1 MYVLLLGVWSYPAW
15 GVGARVIKLIA
26 KVETSHYFI
35 KRRLCPIWGKS
46 TSYLSYRRLVE
57 GWACFRPKGKNVR
70 ALDRTYTLAERNV
83 YLSRA
88 KRIRP
93 LAKGLSLCKCMV
105 LGKYRGIA
113 PEPSP
118 ATR

>member
-35 KRRLCPIWGKS
+35 KRRLCPIWGKT
-46 TSYLSYRRLVE
+46 TSYFSYRRLVE
-57 GWACFRPKGKNVR
+57 GWTCFRPKGQKVGVP
-70 ALDRTYTLAERNV
+70 DRTYTLAECNV

-88 KRIRP
+88 NRIRFDQGTYTSSCRRP
-93 LAKGLSLCKCMV
+93 FAS
-105 LGKYRGIA
+105 
-113 PEPSP
+113 
-118 ATR
+118 

>member
-35 KRRLCPIWGKS
+35 KRRLCPSWGKS
-46 TSYLSYRRLVE
+46 TSYFSYGRLVE
-57 GWACFRPKGKNVR
+57 GWTCFRPKGQKVGV
-70 ALDRTYTLAERNV
+70 LDRTYNLAECNV

-88 KRIRP
+88 KRIR
-93 LAKGLSLCKCMV
+93 LAMKT
-105 LGKYRGIA
+105 YTFRA
-113 PEPSP
+113 
-118 ATR
+118 